1 VTRSLLRIAVPVAV
15 VVLLLVTVG
24 ETLHMRSERN
34 RAQAMASRLRASVG
48 QLESRLETSDQVIE
62 SLHKEIDSGNQ
73 IVDGLRGQIEWDKS
87 HLLDCWT
94 AIARGVPIESI
105 PVSLRS
111 LIGAARSGATLS
123 HFITRCASD
132 AVP

>member
-1 VTRSLLRIAVPVAV
+1 MARRLLRIAVPVAV
-15 VVLLLVTVG
+15 VVILLVTVG
-24 ETLHMRSERN
+24 AMLHMRSERD
-34 RAQAMASRLRASVG
+34 RAQAMASRLRASVAH
-48 QLESRLETSDQVIE
+48 LESLLDTSDQVIK

-94 AIARGVPIESI
+94 AIARGAPIESI

-111 LIGAARSGATLS
+111 LVGAARSGATLS
-123 HFITRCASD
+123 HFITSCASD